1 MHTARLFIPRRN
13 HGTTRVDAKQL
24 FYVLSVCQAED
35 SDSGSD
41 SRFSHHLHLS
51 CSLALCALYA
61 SSFCQASFCGTGVGP
76 GTSTGLR
83 FLFFNSLDNTI
94 RWNFCLLTT
103 SSWLFSLP
111 RDWPLW
117 RHGEIAPLKN
127 CVLLSQGD
135 SGKADGGGDST
146 DWINRN
152 WQGRDAR
159 EPVFAQ
165 SLARVMQ
172 TFPLHIFRHAIHAA
186 AISACFSDHFLL
198 TCGILLSIYL

>member
-41 SRFSHHLHLS
+41 ARFSHHDHSHLS

-76 GTSTGLR
+76 GTPTGLR

-103 SSWLFSLP
+103 SSWLFNFLAK
-111 RDWPLW
+111 RL
-117 RHGEIAPLKN
+117 AA
-127 CVLLSQGD
+127 V
-135 SGKADGGGDST
+135 T
-146 DWINRN
+146 
-152 WQGRDAR
+152 GRDAR

-186 AISACFSDHFLL
+186 AITVCFSDHFLL